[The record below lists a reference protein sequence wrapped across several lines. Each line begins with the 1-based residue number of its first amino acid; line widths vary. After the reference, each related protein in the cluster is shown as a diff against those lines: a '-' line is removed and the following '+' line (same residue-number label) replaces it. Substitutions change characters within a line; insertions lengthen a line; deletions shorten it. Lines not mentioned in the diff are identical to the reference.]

1 MHVVYLYPHFTYP
14 GGAGI
19 VVLETAKRLVEQGI
33 EVSIIAQTGASD
45 LSQRYPGIKF
55 RFVGGPLPNTI
66 SYWVNYFRTYKR
78 VEEILDRIHPDL
90 VFPHVFPANYWGFL
104 YKRHNPKIPC
114 VWFCHEPS
122 AFVHDRQVIDGLSN
136 PMRFFARSSTPLM
149 KVIDTN
155 LASYADYVLVNSKYT
170 AERYRKIYGISET
183 EVIYPGVDISE
194 FPICP
199 AEKEGYIL
207 CVSRLTK
214 FKRIDL
220 VLDALSFLK
229 QSGFNKNLVIVGDG
243 EEKENLMEQSQKLGL
258 ADTVTFTGKVTRDL
272 LISYYAKA
280 QCIVFPSV
288 DEPFGI
294 VPVEA
299 QAAWTPVIA
308 TRSGGP
314 MESVV
319 DGETGFLVEPNS
331 VDELA
336 EKILYLDQNR
346 EVVESMGIS
355 GRKNVETMFSWEKA
369 TGQILEVFTRYVR

>member
-1 MHVVYLYPHFTYP
+1 
-14 GGAGI
+14 
-19 VVLETAKRLVEQGI
+19 
-33 EVSIIAQTGASD
+33 
-45 LSQRYPGIKF
+45 
-55 RFVGGPLPNTI
+55 
-66 SYWVNYFRTYKR
+66 
-78 VEEILDRIHPDL
+78 
-90 VFPHVFPANYWGFL
+90 
-104 YKRHNPKIPC
+104 
-114 VWFCHEPS
+114 
-122 AFVHDRQVIDGLSN
+122 
-136 PMRFFARSSTPLM
+136 M

-199 AEKEGYIL
+199 AEKEDYIL

-280 QCIVFPSV
+280 QCVVFPSV

-336 EKILYLDQNR
+336 ERILYLNQNR
-346 EVVESMGIS
+346 EIVESMGIS
-355 GRKNVETMFSWEKA
+355 GRKNVESRFSWDRSAE
-369 TGQILEVFTRYVR
+369 QILQLFMCYTH